1 MAALAAGARYGA
13 GGGGPAPRLRLRLRC
28 CRCLAGPGPAPG
40 PGPAAAPRSWGG
52 LAAWRRQGL
61 RTDLHWEGPDGEP
74 GAPGPGRPGR
84 GGASPPPLPPLPEGA
99 SLAALG
105 REVLLETCVERKMEL
120 THRAFAALHAEGPVP
135 GSVPAGRPPLP
146 LGRAPPVDFPGRPA
160 RPELVAPKQ
169 VPGPGAGKSGL
180 GAAAHMLH
188 NLAHVELNA
197 VDLAWDTVVRFSGAG
212 LGPALPRQ
220 FFLDFAR
227 VADDEARHLGWCL
240 QRLGQL
246 GHAYGD
252 MPAHGVLWEGAQD
265 SSGSVRARVVV
276 IPCVQEARGLDA
288 GPRLCQRLRDMGDRR
303 SAAVV
308 GQIAEEEKAHVAVGV
323 AWLRWLCEREGQDPA
338 AAFRAEVAENC
349 PDGVLRGPFNV
360 EGRAAAGLPRAWY
373 DLERRLEDFAEL
385 EGAAAGAGGGG
396 APPDA

>member
-1 MAALAAGARYGA
+1 MW
-13 GGGGPAPRLRLRLRC
+13 RLRS
-28 CRCLAGPGPAPG
+28 CRCLAGP
-40 PGPAAAPRSWGG
+40 AAAPGGWGG
-52 LAAWRRQGL
+52 LAAWRAQGL
-61 RTDLHWEGPDGEP
+61 RTDLHWEGPEGEP
-74 GAPGPGRPGR
+74 GAPRPGRPGR
-84 GGASPPPLPPLPEGA
+84 GGLPPSPAPEGA

-120 THRAFAALHAEGPVP
+120 THRAFSALHAEGVLGTEGVP
-135 GSVPAGRPPLP
+135 GSSPTGRLPLP
-146 LGRAPPVDFPGRPA
+146 LGRASPVDFPGRPS
-160 RPELVAPKQ
+160 RPELVPPKQ

-197 VDLAWDTVVRFSGAG
+197 VDLAWDTVVRFSGSG
-212 LGPALPRQ
+212 LGPALPPQ

-240 QRLGQL
+240 QRLRQL

-252 MPAHGVLWEGAQD
+252 MPAHGVLWEGAQA
-265 SSGSVRARVVV
+265 SAGSVRARVVV

-288 GPRLCQRLRDMGDRR
+288 GPRLSQRLRDMGDRR
-303 SAAVV
+303 SAAIV

-323 AWLRWLCEREGQDPA
+323 EWLRWLCEREGQDPA

-349 PDGVLRGPFNV
+349 PSGVLRGPFNA
-360 EGRAAAGLPRAWY
+360 EGRAAAGLPPEWY

-385 EGAAAGAGGGG
+385 EGAAAAGGGG
-396 APPDA
+396 GGEGAKEA